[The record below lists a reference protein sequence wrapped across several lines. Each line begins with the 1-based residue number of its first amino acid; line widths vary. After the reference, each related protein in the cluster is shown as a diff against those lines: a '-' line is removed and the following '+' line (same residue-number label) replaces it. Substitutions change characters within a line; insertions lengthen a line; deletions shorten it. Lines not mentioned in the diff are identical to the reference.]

1 MESLGT
7 GAERGKA
14 LFIFQRVK
22 GSFYLFTLLP
32 FYLSKAFYLS
42 KTFLILSRASFIF
55 SSLAQRLIR
64 M

>member
-1 MESLGT
+1 MIKGWRGT
-7 GAERGKA
+7 SDGIAGNGGGKG
-14 LFIFQRVK
+14 K